1 MGEKKIDVRF
11 NWIRRTKIYQD
22 LILFCISIDSV
33 LFFPRSALVKLVCGI
48 YALIIVVL
56 GVVFAVAT
64 SLTAVERV
72 HRYYLEVGL
81 LGNVHI
87 ELVSKR

>member
-1 MGEKKIDVRF
+1 M
-11 NWIRRTKIYQD
+11 NS
-22 LILFCISIDSV
+22 IS
-33 LFFPRSALVKLVCGI
+33 RSALVKLVCGI

-64 SLTAVERV
+64 SLTAIERV

-81 LGNVHI
+81 GNI
-87 ELVSKR
+87 TASQRKIRKPRMKGSLQIQS

>member
-1 MGEKKIDVRF
+1 M
-11 NWIRRTKIYQD
+11 
-22 LILFCISIDSV
+22 
-33 LFFPRSALVKLVCGI
+33 KLVCGI

-64 SLTAVERV
+64 SLTAIERV

-81 LGNVHI
+81 GEHY
-87 ELVSKR
+87 SKSEKDKEASHERQPSDTIVNIRLTAASDQT

>member
-1 MGEKKIDVRF
+1 M
-11 NWIRRTKIYQD
+11 
-22 LILFCISIDSV
+22 
-33 LFFPRSALVKLVCGI
+33 KLVCGI

-81 LGNVHI
+81 LENVHI